1 MDWYPRY
8 PAKFDH
14 GTLGFSLAERGAYSC
29 LLDLMYLTGE
39 PLPDDDAQLAA
50 MLRVSLK
57 EWRAVCGK
65 VRGKFRAEGGKLVHH
80 VVSQQIAEQR
90 ARADKSREN
99 GAKGGRPKK
108 RKSKD
113 NDDNNPAGTQQV
125 PSQGPAS
132 PPQTDKQTDKYTKKE
147 TDRNP
152 PHKNGNGSTNGHG
165 FKNGLGALP
174 ASRASGAP
182 SQSEIKSRWEQGCIR
197 WMNEHWTTVRV
208 ELAMNAYLENSE
220 SGHGKDEFELA
231 SLERMTA
238 IAAGQWREE
247 LSPSP
252 RRNGRGG

>member
-39 PLPDDDAQLAA
+39 PLPDDDSQLAA
-50 MLRVSLK
+50 MLRVSFK

-65 VRGKFRAEGGKLVHH
+65 VRGKFRSEGGKLVHH

-108 RKSKD
+108 RKTKD
-113 NDDNNPAGTQQV
+113 NDANNPAGTQQV

-132 PPQTDKQTDKYTKKE
+132 PPQTDRQTDINTNKE
-147 TDRNP
+147 TERNGVP
-152 PHKNGNGSTNGHG
+152 KNGAHSRNGNGVDLKFIPQRAPRAFPGNGNLTKEQITEKWFLNCQQWMAQHWD
-165 FKNGLGALP
+165 KDRMESAITSYLNGDKREINA
-174 ASRASGAP
+174 ASA
-182 SQSEIKSRWEQGCIR
+182 
-197 WMNEHWTTVRV
+197 
-208 ELAMNAYLENSE
+208 
-220 SGHGKDEFELA
+220 
-231 SLERMTA
+231 EREA
-238 IAAGQWREE
+238 AVAAGKLREGI
-247 LSPSP
+247 SPSP
-252 RRNGRGG
+252 KRKCPQI